1 MNMTIKILGAIL
13 SGTTI
18 LTSAWAVQTYTY
30 GASSGAQSAEQQKTT
45 GQIVAGQSQITGPA
59 VALPTVLPTAV
70 AQTTRWLSDGYG
82 YYLEKNAANLSLK
95 EVTTIS
101 CIHSLTAK
109 RESNMGG
116 VETFVSASG
125 SGEGGGPA
133 VLAVRLDRGQ
143 LRVRFEGTV
152 TDVVFN
158 PAPQRPAP
166 CDGATPDTPQT
177 NYAIFWKTWSE
188 HYPFFALRGT
198 DWNAVDRRVR
208 PTIST
213 ATTPT
218 NLFAKLRGMIEP
230 FRDAHTSIDAE
241 SIQQGYS
248 GARAGSHP
256 DLDPEDPRIIAML
269 KDRYLA
275 GSFKAYCN
283 NRLQYAL
290 LKDGTAYLRIFSFES
305 YVPDARTTVQL
316 AALETALDEIIADVA
331 RRRGLIIDVR
341 VNGGGSDLLANTIA
355 GRLTD
360 RPYLA
365 YRKIIRN
372 DIVDNG
378 SRTSPQNVVVIPS
391 SRQKFLGHVVLLT
404 SIDSV
409 SAAETF
415 AMALFGR
422 PRRVVR
428 IGEPTQGVFSDVLGR
443 SLPNGWSFGLPN
455 EIYLT
460 EDGRSFDGPGV
471 QPDIYRRVF
480 TDGDLA
486 RKYDPALE
494 TAQIVIAGGPLP
506 R

>member
-1 MNMTIKILGAIL
+1 
-13 SGTTI
+13 
-18 LTSAWAVQTYTY
+18 
-30 GASSGAQSAEQQKTT
+30 
-45 GQIVAGQSQITGPA
+45 
-59 VALPTVLPTAV
+59 
-70 AQTTRWLSDGYG
+70 
-82 YYLEKNAANLSLK
+82 
-95 EVTTIS
+95 
-101 CIHSLTAK
+101 
-109 RESNMGG
+109 
-116 VETFVSASG
+116 VS
-125 SGEGGGPA
+125 
-133 VLAVRLDRGQ
+133 
-143 LRVRFEGTV
+143 
-152 TDVVFN
+152 DVVFN
-158 PAPQRPAP
+158 PVPRHPAP
-166 CDGATPDTPQT
+166 CDVSTPDTPQT

-208 PTIST
+208 PTIT
-213 ATTPT
+213 NTTKPPA
-218 NLFAKLRGMIEP
+218 LFDKLRGMIEP
-230 FRDAHTSIDAE
+230 FGDAHTSINAE

-275 GSFKAYCN
+275 GTFKAYCN

-305 YVPDARTTVQL
+305 YVPDARTPVQL

-355 GRLTD
+355 GRFTD

-365 YRKIIRN
+365 YRKIVRN
-372 DIVDNG
+372 DLIDNG
-378 SRTSPQNVVVIPS
+378 SRTAPQDVVVTPS
-391 SRQKFLGHVVLLT
+391 SRQKFLGPVVLLT

-428 IGEPTQGVFSDVLGR
+428 IGESTQGVFSDVLGR

-455 EIYLT
+455 EIYLA

-471 QPDIYRRVF
+471 PPDIVRRVF
-480 TDGDLA
+480 THADLA
-486 RKYDPALE
+486 RKYDPSLE
-494 TAQIVIAGGPLP
+494 TAQLVIAGGPLP